1 MNAKLPYKKPVL
13 TKKEKP
19 MFEKHHEEKHH
30 EQQKQQSTQPQP
42 PATAPTTP
50 TDSDLVKAIESKAA
64 EYDDPRLSSVS
75 GPSVA
80 AMLRSLIAQHVPAK
94 E

>member
-1 MNAKLPYKKPVL
+1 MNAKLPYKKPVP

-19 MFEKHHEEKHH
+19 MFEKHHEEN
-30 EQQKQQSTQPQP
+30 QQAQQAKG
-42 PATAPTTP
+42 PAPKADP
-50 TDSDLVKAIESKAA
+50 SDALVKAIESKAA